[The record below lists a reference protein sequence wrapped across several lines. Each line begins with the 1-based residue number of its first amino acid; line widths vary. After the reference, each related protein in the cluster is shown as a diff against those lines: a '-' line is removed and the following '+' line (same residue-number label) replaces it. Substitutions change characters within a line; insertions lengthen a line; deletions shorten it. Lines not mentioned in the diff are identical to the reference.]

1 MALGA
6 LQLVELVWL
15 HRVSLSLVHG
25 IAVNYSLPAV
35 AAGLLALLRLITQL
49 ISQVPLLPLLCLWS
63 EAAALFAEAQTRV
76 AYSCVLWALCCR
88 RLPLQLPLS
97 CFLQLWHLKSV

>member
-1 MALGA
+1 MSDVSMALGA

-35 AAGLLALLRLITQL
+35 AAGLLALLR
-49 ISQVPLLPLLCLWS
+49 
-63 EAAALFAEAQTRV
+63 
-76 AYSCVLWALCCR
+76 
-88 RLPLQLPLS
+88 
-97 CFLQLWHLKSV
+97 